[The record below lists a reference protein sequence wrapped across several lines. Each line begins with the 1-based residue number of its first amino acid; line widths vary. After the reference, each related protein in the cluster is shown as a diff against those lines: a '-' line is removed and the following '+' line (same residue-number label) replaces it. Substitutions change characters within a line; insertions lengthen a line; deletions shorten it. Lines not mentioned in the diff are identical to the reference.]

1 MTLTTALASG
11 STSAGHDSAAPMT
24 NGISP
29 SKSRSKVPNH
39 LLAPSNSDVRVSN
52 FHDDASD
59 SSEEDYEPE
68 STFSSALNRRSGKD
82 QRISAPGGET
92 DTSSPLTKSKKRK
105 DRESLPNG
113 NGNAKEREARP
124 VKKGGEGSAEARRKE
139 AERLFEKRQDLP
151 FYQGRRMILEEIM
164 KHDTTILLGETG
176 CGKSTQLPQLLRTH
190 TLSTSH
196 YFNNHGKNAA
206 AGPSIA
212 ITQPRRL
219 PAIALA
225 NRVAAEMGCPIGGE
239 VGYSVRFE
247 EMTSRDTKIRYCTEG
262 VLMRELANPDATQ
275 KVQSQS
281 KDDGSSSNASTVEIH
296 DGLNLLLKYDI
307 IILDEAHERTLN
319 TDFLCGA
326 LKKVQRIRKELAKS
340 GKGKAKGDGAGKEVK
355 ELKLVVMSA
364 TLDPS
369 KFQAFFGTGRDALL
383 VKGRMY
389 EVTTQHVANHVDDFI
404 EAAGRQVINIHCGPG
419 NEGDIL
425 VFMPGS
431 DEIENCVELLR
442 RVGKQL
448 PDAQKQLQV
457 LPLYAALP
465 PSAQAKIFSPTPK
478 NTRRVIVATNIA
490 ETSMTI
496 PGVAYVVDTGY
507 KKEKEYIYRTS
518 GAIEQLRKKGI
529 SKAAAWQRTGRA
541 GRERAG
547 HCYRLFTKKAFDA
560 MPEFDAPEI
569 QRCNL
574 SSAVLQL
581 IAMGQNPFDFE
592 YIDNPGRDAIAAAF
606 QTLAGLEAISSPTHL
621 TDLGRQMLRFPLDPP
636 HARILISSFSLDC
649 TNEII
654 DILSLIN
661 AGGTVFLDRPS
672 DREEAS
678 TAKAKFVHRDGDHLT
693 ALNVF
698 RSYIA
703 LRETKLS
710 SSHKNSTGLGQGQGV
725 VGWCKDNFV
734 NGKTLVQALKIRDQL
749 RELCEKAGKDWRVSA
764 GSESAGVLRALL
776 SGLFMNTAVI
786 QADGSYRQTAGSLTV
801 KIHPSSVLM
810 SKRVPAILYD
820 ELTITSAFYARNV
833 SVFEQHWLTEIPM
846 FAKAG
851 AAMPVG
857 KGNL

>member
-11 STSAGHDSAAPMT
+11 STSIS
-24 NGISP
+24 NGVSP
-29 SKSRSKVPNH
+29 LKSRADQQALS
-39 LLAPSNSDVRVSN
+39 LSTARISN
-52 FHDDASD
+52 FQDNSSESSD
-59 SSEEDYEPE
+59 EEDYEPE
-68 STFSSALNRRSGKD
+68 STFSSSLNK
-82 QRISAPGGET
+82 RIGQLSPSSSSNQERKGHNESNDAANSA
-92 DTSSPLTKSKKRK
+92 SSPSSKKRK
-105 DRESLPNG
+105 LRESLPNG
-113 NGNAKEREARP
+113 NGKDSGAQLT
-124 VKKGGEGSAEARRKE
+124 KKSSAGSAEARRKE

-190 TLSTSH
+190 SLSTSH
-196 YFNNHGKNAA
+196 YPNKHSGKTAA
-206 AGPSIA
+206 SGPSIA

-262 VLMRELANPDATQ
+262 VLMRELANPDAAQ
-275 KVQSQS
+275 KAQSQPNG
-281 KDDGSSSNASTVEIH
+281 DTSSASTAETH
-296 DGLNLLLKYDI
+296 EGLNLLLKYDI

-326 LKKVQRIRKELAKS
+326 LKKVQRIRKELSKS
-340 GKGKAKGDGAGKEVK
+340 SKGKGKGDGSGREIK

-404 EAAGRQVINIHCGPG
+404 EAAGRQVINIHCGRG

-448 PDAQKQLQV
+448 PEDQKQLQV

-547 HCYRLFTKKAFDA
+547 HCYRLFTKKAFEG

-581 IAMGQNPFDFE
+581 IAMGQNPFEFE

-606 QTLAGLEAISSPTHL
+606 QTLAGLEAISSPTDL
-621 TDLGRQMLRFPLDPP
+621 TPLGRQMLRFPLDPP
-636 HARILISSFSLDC
+636 HARILISSFSLGC

-661 AGGTVFLDRPS
+661 AGGTVFLDRPN

-678 TAKAKFVHRDGDHLT
+678 TAKAKFIHRDGDHLT

-698 RSYIA
+698 RLYIA
-703 LRETKLS
+703 LRESKLS
-710 SSHKNSTGLGQGQGV
+710 DKSSKGLGQGQGV

-749 RELCEKAGKDWRVSA
+749 RELCEKAGHDWRVSA

-833 SVFEQHWLTEIPM
+833 SSFEQHWLTEIPM

>member
-11 STSAGHDSAAPMT
+11 SIPEGQ
-24 NGISP
+24 
-29 SKSRSKVPNH
+29 VPNGDSPAKARAH
-39 LLAPSNSDVRVSN
+39 SRVPSVPTTRVAD

-59 SSEEDYEPE
+59 SSDEDYEPE
-68 STFSSALNRRSGKD
+68 STFSSSMRRRNGQTVEGNDIGDSTAV
-82 QRISAPGGET
+82 SA
-92 DTSSPLTKSKKRK
+92 SKKRK
-105 DRESLPNG
+105 LGDSISNG
-113 NGNAKEREARP
+113 RGLEARP
-124 VKKGGEGSAEARRKE
+124 SKKSSEGGAEARRKE

-190 TLSTSH
+190 DLSTSH
-196 YFNNHGKNAA
+196 YPNSQNRSAA

-247 EMTSRDTKIRYCTEG
+247 EMTSRETRIRYCTEG
-262 VLMRELANPDATQ
+262 VLMRELANPDAAQTSQ
-275 KVQSQS
+275 EQS
-281 KDDGSSSNASTVEIH
+281 KNDASSSSASASEIH

-326 LKKVQRIRKELAKS
+326 LKKVQRIRKDLAKS
-340 GKGKAKGDGAGKEVK
+340 AKGKGKGKGDGSGRGPLIK

-369 KFQAFFGTGRDALL
+369 KFQSFFGTGRDALL

-404 EAAGRQVINIHCGPG
+404 EAAGRQVINIHCGQG

-448 PDAQKQLQV
+448 PDDQKQLQV

-507 KKEKEYIYRTS
+507 KKEKEYIYRAS

-547 HCYRLFTKKAFDA
+547 YCYRLFTKKAFDA

-581 IAMGQNPFDFE
+581 IAMGQNPFEFE

-606 QTLAGLEAISSPTHL
+606 QTLAGLEAISSPTDL
-621 TDLGRQMLRFPLDPP
+621 TSLGRQMLRFPLDPP

-654 DILSLIN
+654 DIMSLIN
-661 AGGTVFLDRPS
+661 AGGTVFLDRPN

-703 LRETKLS
+703 LRESKLS
-710 SSHKNSTGLGQGQGV
+710 SRSNKNKGSEQAQGV

-749 RELCEKAGKDWRVSA
+749 RELCDKAGQDWRVSA

-833 SVFEQHWLTEIPM
+833 STFEQHWLTEIPL

-857 KGNL
+857 KGSL